1 MALNAIQLDTS
12 GDLSLLYNFFYVENY
27 TGTQA
32 YSSYALPITPVNFK
46 PVLNDGIE
54 KFISNKT
61 IRWDFGDGTTSSTV
75 SASHAYSEPG
85 RYKVTCYLYD
95 GDGVSYYD
103 IYNAY
108 IDIVDYVQDEL
119 IIRSDTDISH
129 VTGKLLNPITV
140 KRYNS
145 ARSISSGGL
154 PTITPY
160 ISSGL
165 STDYGYFSL
174 GLDAKTY
181 GHLYS
186 NFTFF
191 QYLTTAGV
199 SEPLQVDT
207 IKTEDTNIYVKL
219 SNSNQLVHTTSNDPD
234 AVFAG
239 ISGSAD
245 IYFKSDIVGNFNLL
259 FGYDTGDI
267 FKYTNTTT
275 YGIAATITE
284 NTSYDK
290 LAITSNGI
298 DGEGSALNVFDINDT
313 KFANTNIAFVVRAK
327 DSDYFTQKNMPRLS
341 ATSTTPLNLVL
352 VDGSGVT
359 YDVEFTSNFLELSSL
374 ETGGFYKG
382 VFKTTN
388 TTTLEN
394 VFLSGNYTHDSNL
407 MTGTSNT
414 FSIYPSSYYV
424 IAKQGEDIDF
434 TDTFKDIATQPL
446 FNTTPILMNDFLG
459 SIFGSL
465 SSAQDSI
472 GKSTYEKI
480 KNFQDNNTIIDYA
493 NIDQLASIL
502 ESLDLKSLNKFS
514 IPPKLSRLVDLL
526 SISKSRLFGAVNL
539 NQQNYNTFGYANS
552 EFYGANLGTTLT
564 INSSAVP
571 GTNIV
576 AFEKYSGR
584 YIELNTFSPL
594 SASSPPNIRTL
605 LSTKFYILSD
615 YNDTWGWPLLSGDGR
630 DIFDIYTFY
639 EQISSS
645 EERIGSVIN
654 FSDGNTT
661 LPLSTS
667 SYTDWSKDNGIV
679 SNILANALYD
689 GLELF

>member
-32 YSSYALPITPVNFK
+32 YSSYALPITPVHFK

-103 IYNAY
+103 IYTAY
-108 IDIVDYVQDEL
+108 IDIADYVQDEL
-119 IIRSDTDISH
+119 IVTSTTDISH

-145 ARSISSGGL
+145 ARSTSDGNL

-174 GLDAKTY
+174 GLDDKAY
-181 GHLYS
+181 GHLYP

-191 QYLTTAGV
+191 QYLTTNGV
-199 SEPLQVDT
+199 VEPLQVDT
-207 IKTEDTNIYVKL
+207 ITTNDTDIYVKI
-219 SNSNQLVHTTSNDPD
+219 SDNELVHTTSSDVD
-234 AVFAG
+234 SVFAG
-239 ISGSAD
+239 VTGSAD
-245 IYFKSDIVGNFNLL
+245 TYFKSDIVGNFNLL
-259 FGYDTGDI
+259 FGYDTDDI
-267 FKYTNTTT
+267 FKYSNTTT
-275 YGIAATITE
+275 YGVAATITE
-284 NTSYDK
+284 NASYDK

-313 KFANTNIAFVVRAK
+313 KFANTDIAFVVRAK

-352 VDGSGVT
+352 IDGSDVT

-388 TTTLEN
+388 TATLEN
-394 VFLSGNYTHDSNL
+394 VFLSGNYTHDGNL

-514 IPPKLSRLVDLL
+514 TPPKLSRLVDLL

-605 LSTKFYILSD
+605 LSTKYYILSD

-639 EQISSS
+639 EQVSSS